1 MTLQISDLSDDL
13 GMASAPVGL
22 VHVRSRSGTYRNVL
36 KRVIDVLV
44 ILLSSVV
51 ALPTVIVLAL
61 LVARDGHSPFYRS
74 DRVGRGGRTFRMLK
88 LRTMVPD
95 ADTLLEDYLH
105 RNAAARLEWDCTQ
118 KLKSDPR
125 ITGIGRFLRKTSLDE
140 LPQLWNVLV
149 GDMSLVGPRP
159 MMPSQRSLYTGLA
172 YYALRP
178 GITGPWQVSDRN
190 ECEFSKRAEFDRD
203 YERNL
208 SFATDV
214 RLLVATIRVVCK
226 GTGY

>member
-1 MTLQISDLSDDL
+1 MTLQINDLSDDL
-13 GMASAPVGL
+13 GLASAPVGL
-22 VHVRSRSGTYRNVL
+22 VHVRPRSGFYRNVL
-36 KRVIDVLV
+36 KRMIDVLV
-44 ILLSSVV
+44 ILLTSVV
-51 ALPTVIVLAL
+51 ALPVVIVLAL
-61 LVARDGHSPFYRS
+61 LVARDGYSPFYRS

-95 ADTLLEDYLH
+95 ADALLEDFLH
-105 RNAAARLEWDCTQ
+105 QNAAARLEWDCTQ
-118 KLKSDPR
+118 KLKNDPR

-159 MMPSQRSLYTGLA
+159 MMPSQRALYTGLA

-178 GITGPWQVSDRN
+178 GITGSWQVSDRN
-190 ECEFSKRAEFDRD
+190 ECVFSKRAEFDSD

-214 RLLVATIRVVCK
+214 RLLLATIRVVCK